1 MCSNPPLSPLQVPD
15 HLFVHLFKAAFRK
28 SLAEGHQGTKGQAAP
43 PGVTV
48 ASEPP
53 ELLTAAVPS
62 PPRNRDVYIT
72 MLRNLCGIVGVTL
85 SRTRADA
92 FRLLVSLHQAALPGE
107 EWSSY

>member
-1 MCSNPPLSPLQVPD
+1 M
-15 HLFVHLFKAAFRK
+15 
-28 SLAEGHQGTKGQAAP
+28 
-43 PGVTV
+43 

-53 ELLTAAVPS
+53 ESSTAAVPP
-62 PPRNRDVYIT
+62 PPRNRDTYIT

-107 EWSSY
+107 AWSSYRPAR